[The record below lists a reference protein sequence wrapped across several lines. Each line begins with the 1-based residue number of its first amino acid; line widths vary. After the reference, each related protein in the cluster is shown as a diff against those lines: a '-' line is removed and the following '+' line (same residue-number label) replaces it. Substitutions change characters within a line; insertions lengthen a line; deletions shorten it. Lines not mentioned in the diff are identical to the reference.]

1 MSTKMNAEP
10 SAEMSNA
17 QCNYIFR
24 LLEERRVQSVTA
36 AKVIALL
43 MEEPM
48 LSDPGMDNLRK
59 ITHPS

>member
-10 SAEMSNA
+10 GAEMSDA
-17 QCNYIFR
+17 QCDYIFR

-36 AKVIALL
+36 ARVIALL

-48 LSDPGMDNLRK
+48 LSDSGLENLRN
-59 ITHPS
+59 IQRPT

>member
-1 MSTKMNAEP
+1 MNAEP
-10 SAEMSNA
+10 GAEMSHA
-17 QCNYIFR
+17 QCDYILR

-48 LSDPGMDNLRK
+48 LSDSGLDNLRN
-59 ITHPS
+59 IQRPS